1 MRPIVY
7 ITAALLAIVAGYYTV
22 FSIFLPHGNDKVAG
36 NKPVIEKKAEPV
48 EKNEVKTTV
57 NQTASEPETTG
68 DTSQKSPNIVEAGG
82 LRGLNKGL
90 MTTFVVRQKPQD
102 IPEFEFHDKG
112 GVRKTL
118 NDFKGKVVLLN
129 LWATWCAPCRK
140 EMPDLDKLKAELGGD
155 KFDVVT
161 ISIDRG
167 GIVKPLKF
175 FKDTGIKNLVLYHD
189 RTSRLGSKLLVF
201 GMPTT
206 LLIDA
211 NGRELGRLTGPA
223 EWASEDALVLIKAA
237 IASK

>member
-22 FSIFLPHGNDKVAG
+22 YVSFSTHGNEKVAEK
-36 NKPVIEKKAEPV
+36 KPVIEKKTEIAEKKASSV
-48 EKNEVKTTV
+48 NVKQEDT
-57 NQTASEPETTG
+57 SPETTG
-68 DTSQKSPNIVEAGG
+68 ETTQNSPNIVAADG
-82 LRGLNKGL
+82 LRGLNKGH

-102 IPEFEFHDKG
+102 IPAFEFHDKEG
-112 GVRKTL
+112 ATKTL
-118 NDFKGKVVLLN
+118 KDFKGKVVLLN

-140 EMPDLDKLKAELGGD
+140 EMPALDNLKAKLGGD
-155 KFDVVT
+155 NFDVVT

-175 FKDTGIKNLVLYHD
+175 FKDIGVKKLALYHD
-189 RTSRLGSKLLVF
+189 RTSRLASKLLAF

-211 NGRELGRLTGPA
+211 KGKELGRLTGPA
-223 EWASEDALVLIKAA
+223 EWDSEDAITLMKAA
-237 IASK
+237 MDLK